1 MCVQSSSSAW
11 SERNVAKRSRA
22 RHHTYTVFRGWRPL
36 CTVSSGRAS
45 VYCLAAGRGSCVVAV
60 PVRVLV
66 PRHPRSSLVEFS
78 LIIMNV
84 KTRAP
89 AFPRTAAPRK
99 RNAQPGANAA
109 RPRGGPPRRPAPGR
123 GAGSGR
129 CGPRRVQVRAR
140 RLGHVRHGACKGAV
154 GRGKAGACHGGPG
167 PRHGLVRVSR
177 QPPRAARAS
186 TAAALPARE
195 TSSIGGSFRVFPPLH
210 SKVKDET
217 PVSPLASRTLGRR
230 HAAQQVVDARLDDDG
245 QHLRT
250 AESEGPASSRDR
262 SEGHHEYRVGRVLGV
277 RSSMADD
284 LRQRLPRVRQ

>member
-140 RLGHVRHGACKGAV
+140 RLGHVRHGACKGALWGV
-154 GRGKAGACHGGPG
+154 EKLVPATAALDRDTAWCEYRDS
-167 PRHGLVRVSR
+167 RHGRRERARQRHYQRAKRHLSR
-177 QPPRAARAS
+177 EVPCF
-186 TAAALPARE
+186 
-195 TSSIGGSFRVFPPLH
+195 SSPPL
-210 SKVKDET
+210 KGEGRDAGFA
-217 PVSPLASRTLGRR
+217 PGQPDSRPAACRSTSRR
-230 HAAQQVVDARLDDDG
+230 
-245 QHLRT
+245 RT
-250 AESEGPASSRDR
+250 
-262 SEGHHEYRVGRVLGV
+262 VG
-277 RSSMADD
+277 
-284 LRQRLPRVRQ
+284 